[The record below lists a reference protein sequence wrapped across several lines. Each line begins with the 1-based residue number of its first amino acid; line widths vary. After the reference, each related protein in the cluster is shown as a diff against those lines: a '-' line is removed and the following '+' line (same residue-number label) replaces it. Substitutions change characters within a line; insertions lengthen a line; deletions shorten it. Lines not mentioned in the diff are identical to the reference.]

1 MPRSHNSRPL
11 GCRSYPQ
18 QLGKLGLALTLS
30 LSASQPAR
38 AQNVRT
44 TTVSF
49 ASASASANGYL
60 HGSVRLRYAF
70 DGCGDIPQLFFS
82 LEAGSTSGYEGYW
95 YEGKFYGLQSDW
107 QPPAAPALH
116 ASMRVM
122 YGGRQVPASDLV
134 NPYTSP
140 TSCSTGPQY
149 RMLGQWR
156 DFIPAGADRE
166 EAIKRFTLE
175 VGPAS
180 APLRSESVERQIR
193 TQIAAALARVRADS
207 VERTRVARAD
217 AARRA
222 SAGAATASGATASAV
237 AGTIGGRTGGA
248 TAGSST
254 AATTATQREREAEA
268 AAQRERDA
276 TAAAASQRERDAE
289 HARRVEAERQR
300 VQVVQEQQ
308 LVAAVE
314 ATTVAAFGIF
324 EAIAESRRVSAEKK
338 RVRAEIAQREV
349 EAAYVAYA
357 ASAKARFDAAPA
369 RPACS
374 ATDIRDSLVVSLRT
388 QRRTLSLSGNECRL
402 AQGQSAIL
410 FTLVVDSDAPVQLTA
425 TRSPVIANLHLVSDE
440 SKAPVTARLEGGF
453 SMNLERGRYTLVL
466 SSRLPGEVGDV
477 TLTAR
482 KLWVSDAQGSLGG
495 AMGSAQRID
504 GFVGTNLSSTAFMD
518 FSLALQHRRRY
529 PYLVTSMLLA
539 TDTEAMEHMVDVG
552 LRQYIGPSNARVSP
566 WIGASIGYRNIL
578 VREEPFTTISPAFG
592 AGMNV
597 RLGPGYGLALSATKI
612 TGSARNTDDVWT
624 SPPPPVPL
632 SRTIIRLGLMIY

>member
-1 MPRSHNSRPL
+1 ML
-11 GCRSYPQ
+11 G
-18 QLGKLGLALTLS
+18 LALALTLS
-30 LSASQPAR
+30 LSVAQPAL

-49 ASASASANGYL
+49 ASASAGANGYL

-116 ASMRVM
+116 APMRVM

-180 APLRSESVERQIR
+180 APLRSESIERQIR

-207 VERTRVARAD
+207 VERTRVARDAEARRLA
-217 AARRA
+217 AARADSVARTDA
-222 SAGAATASGATASAV
+222 SRRTSAGAATASGATASAV

-254 AATTATQREREAEA
+254 AATTAAQREREAAA

-276 TAAAASQRERDAE
+276 TAEAASQRERDVE

-300 VQVVQEQQ
+300 VQVAQEQQ
-308 LVAAVE
+308 MVAAVE
-314 ATTVAAFGIF
+314 ATTVAALGIF

-349 EAAYVAYA
+349 DAAYVAYA
-357 ASAKARFDAAPA
+357 ASAKARFDAAPS
-369 RPACS
+369 RPAC
-374 ATDIRDSLVVSLRT
+374 AAADVRDSLVVSRRT
-388 QRRTLSLSGNECRL
+388 QQRKLRLSGDECRL

-410 FTLVVDSDAPVQLTA
+410 ITLVVDSDAPVELSA
-425 TRSPVIANLHLVSDE
+425 TRSPVITNVHLLSED

-453 SMNLERGRYTLVL
+453 SMNLERGRYILVL

-495 AMGSAQRID
+495 AMGPAQRID

-539 TDTEAMEHMVDVG
+539 TDTEAQEHMVDVG
-552 LRQYIGPSNARVSP
+552 LRQYIGSSSARVSP

-578 VREEPFTTISPAFG
+578 VRQEPFTTISPAFG

-597 RLGPGYGLALSATKI
+597 RLSPGVGLALSATKI
-612 TGSARNTDDVWT
+612 TGSARNTDDIWT